1 MHNFI
6 LQVDAQPIDKE
17 EYVDA
22 MDLFEEQ
29 LQGIADYADDVSDTE
44 AQEIA
49 KSIIEHEFGFEL
61 TDGSFA
67 ITDLVKQARLTAS
80 FMAVQE
86 FIDKLQ
92 AIGLEEFLAR
102 FDDWYWSDKFESATK
117 GNTGTYIYFD
127 GILYKPLQFIRIA
140 EPDRRYYVG
149 GVVDYHW

>member
-1 MHNFI
+1 MHSFI
-6 LQVDAQPIDKE
+6 LQVDTQPIDKE

-29 LQGIADYADDVSDTE
+29 LQGIADYADDVGATE
-44 AQEIA
+44 AQAIA
-49 KSIIEHEFGFEL
+49 KSIIEHEFGSEL

-92 AIGLEEFLAR
+92 AIGAEEFR
-102 FDDWYWSDKFESATK
+102 TQFDCWYWQYKFESAIK
-117 GNTGTYIYFD
+117 GDTGTYIYYD
-127 GILYKPLQFIRIA
+127 GILYKPLQFIRLA
-140 EPDRRYYVG
+140 QPDQRYYVG